1 MHKTF
6 PLHLVAVASVG
17 YYRGSGSSDGRGAG
31 HVGRQVAGR
40 RSCCRSLV
48 DAVGD
53 SLAALLL
60 MSSCCLLR
68 RLLLG
73 HLDVPVMDVSLKVS
87 LREVGPPAAVGAVSI
102 GQPRSGQYHTLF
114 FLCTFSRCWE
124 HLIPTCPV
132 SFSNQR
138 VDKYG

>member
-17 YYRGSGSSDGRGAG
+17 YYRGSGCRNGRGAG

-40 RSCCRSLV
+40 SCCRSLV
-48 DAVGD
+48 EAVGD

-60 MSSCCLLR
+60 LCSCRRLLR
-68 RLLLG
+68 CLLLG

-102 GQPRSGQYHTLF
+102 GQPRSGHYHTLF
-114 FLCTFSRCWE
+114 FVHFFPLLGTLSGE
-124 HLIPTCPV
+124 L
-132 SFSNQR
+132 Q
-138 VDKYG
+138 

>member
-53 SLAALLL
+53 RLAALLL
-60 MSSCCLLR
+60 LGSCCCLLR

-102 GQPRSGQYHTLF
+102 GQPRSGHYHTLF
-114 FLCTFSRCWE
+114 FVHFFPLLGTPYTYLSGE
-124 HLIPTCPV
+124 LQL
-132 SFSNQR
+132 SES
-138 VDKYG
+138 

>member
-17 YYRGSGSSDGRGAG
+17 YYRGSGCSNGSGAG
-31 HVGRQVAGR
+31 HVGRQVAG

-60 MSSCCLLR
+60 LCSCRLLR

-102 GQPRSGQYHTLF
+102 GQPRSGHYHTYF
-114 FLCTFSRCWE
+114 FYFVYFFRELRNMVKSRGFLVAYE
-124 HLIPTCPV
+124 T
-132 SFSNQR
+132 
-138 VDKYG
+138 

>member
-48 DAVGD
+48 DAVDD
-53 SLAALLL
+53 SWPALLL
-60 MSSCCLLR
+60 LSSCILLR

-102 GQPRSGQYHTLF
+102 GQPRSGHYHTLDFLVYF
-114 FLCTFSRCWE
+114 FPLFETPDTYW
-124 HLIPTCPV
+124 
-132 SFSNQR
+132 
-138 VDKYG
+138 